1 MTNIEHFG
9 EFKPE
14 GKSKKK
20 KQIILCN
27 TLREAGEYLT
37 SLKYRYYGKYNRI
50 PNYLITR
57 EGKIIELLG
66 DTEYSKFHS
75 NTNVDKNAITIVLEN
90 LGWLERKPLTQLYIN
105 WIGSIYKGKVYE
117 KKWRD
122 YFFWEPY
129 TEEQIK
135 SCATLCKELIKNHSI
150 DKKCIGHNTKID
162 GIEKYE
168 GIISRSN
175 FDTMYTDLSPAFQFD
190 TFIEQLENE

>member
-1 MTNIEHFG
+1 MINVEKFG
-9 EFKPE
+9 EFKPI
-14 GKSKKK
+14 GKQNKK

-37 SLKYRYYGKYNRI
+37 SLKYRYYGNYDKI

-57 EGKIIELLG
+57 DGRVVELLSENEH
-66 DTEYSKFHS
+66 TNFHDS
-75 NTNVDKNAITIVLEN
+75 ERINRNSITIVLEN

-105 WIGSIYKGKVYE
+105 WIGSIYKGEVFE

-129 TEEQIK
+129 TESQIK
-135 SCATLCKELIKNHSI
+135 SCAELCKKLIEDNSM

-162 GIEKYE
+162 GIENYE
-168 GIISRSN
+168 GIVSRSN
-175 FDTMYTDLSPAFQFD
+175 FDPIYTDLSPAFKFE
-190 TFIEQLENE
+190 TFIQHLENE